1 MESPVESKTRRDAR
15 DQGAAHGPE
24 QGLARA
30 LKHGT
35 QKAHRTIERVA
46 LVRSFLRGAIDR
58 GTYARLLFNLRRV
71 YIQLEAGLTLHR
83 GHPLLGRLYLPV
95 LFRQRELERDLQALS
110 AHGVPAPAPSGGSAG
125 AHEEAGSAAT
135 DRYCQRLAHLTE
147 EDPAL
152 LIGHFYTRYL
162 GDLSGGQILRRLLAP
177 VLSLPPGEGLCFYD
191 FAGYP
196 DPAPLRDEVRQ
207 RLDGLAV
214 DPTGPLGQRL
224 VDEARHAFALNQAL
238 FEELDGSLVHAVLRR
253 YVAPRAERA
262 VLVSPCS

>member
-1 MESPVESKTRRDAR
+1 MRRDAR
-15 DQGAAHGPE
+15 IQGAREHE

-35 QKAHRTIERVA
+35 QSAHRTIERVA

-83 GHPLLGRLYLPV
+83 AHPLLGRLYLPV
-95 LFRQRELERDLQALS
+95 LFRQRELERDLQALC
-110 AHGVPAPAPSGGSAG
+110 AHGVPAPAPSGGG
-125 AHEEAGSAAT
+125 GEAGSAAT

-177 VLSLPPGEGLCFYD
+177 VLSLPPGEGLRFYD

-196 DPAPLRDEVRQ
+196 DTAPLRDEVRQ
-207 RLDGLAV
+207 RLDSLAV

-253 YVAPRAERA
+253 YVGARTEQA
-262 VLVSPCS
+262 VLVPPCS

>member
-1 MESPVESKTRRDAR
+1 MPRDAR
-15 DQGAAHGPE
+15 IQNAAPVH
-24 QGLARA
+24 QQSLARA

-35 QKAHRTIERVA
+35 RKEHRAIERVT
-46 LVRSFLRGAIDR
+46 LVRSFLRGAIER

-83 GHPLLGRLYLPV
+83 GHPLLGCLYLPV
-95 LFRQRELERDLQALS
+95 LFRQRELERDLQALC
-110 AHGVPAPAPSGGSAG
+110 AHGVPGPASHTAG
-125 AHEEAGSAAT
+125 THGAASGSAAT
-135 DRYCQRLAHLTE
+135 DRYCRCLAHLTE

-196 DPAPLRDEVRQ
+196 DTAPLRDEVRH
-207 RLDGLAV
+207 RLDSLAV
-214 DPTGPLGQRL
+214 DPAGPLGQRL

-238 FEELDGSLVHAVLRR
+238 FEELDGSLVQAVLRR
-253 YVAPRAERA
+253 YVTPRTERA
-262 VLVSPCS
+262 LLVAPGS